1 MALIHNSRG
10 AHRED
15 TMTRNDQRP
24 RLLPVPRCHLW
35 RRRAGAIAIVLLLGL
50 AAGPPLLLQ
59 SDEALAGG
67 AEPTCGD
74 SVDLP
79 WRCVVV
85 QANEV
90 GLIGELM
97 DGACFVP
104 ETISFAPWRIDQGT
118 GRVLEYV
125 FTGKQDPF
133 PCVFE

>member
-1 MALIHNSRG
+1 MVDPRERSG
-10 AHRED
+10 AGGAARRWRSLHR
-15 TMTRNDQRP
+15 RRP
-24 RLLPVPRCHLW
+24 W
-35 RRRAGAIAIVLLLGL
+35 RAGAIAIVSLLGL

-79 WRCVVV
+79 WRCIVV

-104 ETISFAPWRIDQGT
+104 ETITFAPWRLDQGS
-118 GRVLEYV
+118 GQVLEYV
-125 FTGKQDPF
+125 FTGKQEPF